1 MNRIAALIAALV
13 AAVTVVVFGAAL
25 SASAA
30 TVPVAGISASLWGT
44 PSDRLTVAPGTSRTI
59 WTAFAST
66 GPAETAALS
75 VRTVGTGTGAK
86 FAAAA
91 AGYISLSAKT
101 VSLPA
106 KPAARITLT
115 HVPNGVG
122 GYENVTTSS
131 AYVFVAVTITVPAS
145 APAFTFA
152 TGDAYETIT
161 GQVQVHPAT
170 GITTSPGAGLAIALS
185 TK

>member
-30 TVPVAGISASLWGT
+30 TVPVPGIGASLWGT
-44 PSDRLTVAPGTSRTI
+44 SDRLTVAPGTSRTI
-59 WTAFAST
+59 WTTLYST
-66 GPAETAALS
+66 GPAETAMLS
-75 VRTVGTGTGAK
+75 VGTAGTGTGAG

-91 AGYISLSAKT
+91 AGYISLSTAT

-106 KPAARITLT
+106 KPAAPITLT

-122 GYENVTTSS
+122 GYENVTTSN

-152 TGDAYETIT
+152 TGDAYETLT

-170 GITTSPGAGLAIALS
+170 GITTSPGVGLAIALS
-185 TK
+185 TR